1 MTRRRPG
8 RAGLL
13 LALFAGMGALM
24 PIQMEA
30 VEKAPQKPLRH
41 VVLFKFK
48 DGTPQTKIDEIA
60 KAFAALPEKIETITD
75 FEWGIDVSVEQKSK
89 GFTHG
94 FIVTFKDTKG
104 REIYLPHPAHQ
115 DFVRLVGPHL
125 ADVLVFDFFAH

>member
-1 MTRRRPG
+1 MFAVGLVGSFHNSQGTSARRSTTLQSLCSFCP
-8 RAGLL
+8 LL
-13 LALFAGMGALM
+13 CQRG
-24 PIQMEA
+24 
-30 VEKAPQKPLRH
+30 VH
-41 VVLFKFK
+41 
-48 DGTPQTKIDEIA
+48 
-60 KAFAALPEKIETITD
+60 
-75 FEWGIDVSVEQKSK
+75 WEQKSK